1 MQASSVPSSPPS
13 ANDYL
18 SPDLTAQ
25 LQNVGL
31 RVRKSVT
38 EGYATHRFTSAP
50 STSSRSFKRSATT
63 PHLFTDKS
71 PIFRSASDT
80 LHAVYTEN
88 TRRPPPPSK
97 LKRDRDLA
105 SIDDEADE
113 EGELD
118 AEKEK
123 AVEHHLDSAQ
133 GTNAMTGGTP
143 SARPMKPL
151 RRTTRPFAQTQSMPA
166 TMFGLSQTDN
176 SFNIKAAPAVA
187 EEEED
192 WSTLNFP
199 GAS

>member
-13 ANDYL
+13 ANVYL

-50 STSSRSFKRSATT
+50 SASSRSFKRSATT

-105 SIDDEADE
+105 SIDDEPD

-123 AVEHHLDSAQ
+123 EVPNHPDLVQ
-133 GTNAMTGGTP
+133 GTNVMTGGNP
-143 SARPMKPL
+143 STRPMKPL
-151 RRTTRPFAQTQSMPA
+151 RRTARQFAQTQSMPA
-166 TMFGLSQTDN
+166 TMFGMSSMDS
-176 SFNIKAAPAVA
+176 SFNTKAAPALV